1 MEINIKE
8 NKEIQVGD
16 IVEYKE
22 DLSIVIYEES
32 MDFGY
37 LTVSLK
43 DFKVKEYW
51 ETLHDL
57 SLECELIEKNSNLK
71 LSTIK

>member
-22 DLSIVIYEES
+22 DLCFVIYDES

-51 ETLHDL
+51 E
-57 SLECELIEKNSNLK
+57 
-71 LSTIK
+71 